1 MDKKILSKLFLYSLS
16 GALLVGCGNQAEET
30 PEEAEEPETEIT
42 ETPEEDATE
51 TEETEEA
58 TDTED
63 AADEVSFTI
72 DILVDGETVADLSK
86 EVTAEEGMYLLDVM
100 EETYDIE
107 ETDGFISSIEG
118 YEQDEAENRYW
129 LYYINGESG
138 EVGAADYAP
147 EADDQIEWRLES
159 FE

>member
-1 MDKKILSKLFLYSLS
+1 MDKKLLSKLFLFSLS

-30 PEEAEEPETEIT
+30 PEEAEEPETEVA
-42 ETPEEDATE
+42 ETPEE
-51 TEETEEA
+51 TEET

-72 DILVDGETVADLSK
+72 DILVDGEAVADLSK
-86 EVTAEEGMYLLDVM
+86 EVTAEEGMYLLEVM
-100 EETYDIE
+100 EDTYDIE

-118 YEQDEAENRYW
+118 YEQDEADNRYW

-147 EADDQIEWRLES
+147 EAADQIEWRLES

>member
-1 MDKKILSKLFLYSLS
+1 MDKKLLSRLFLLSLS
-16 GALLVGCGNQAEET
+16 GALLVGCGNQTEET
-30 PEEAEEPETEIT
+30 PEEAEEPETEVA
-42 ETPEEDATE
+42 ETPEEETE
-51 TEETEEA
+51 DTEET

-63 AADEVSFTI
+63 AEDEVSFTI
-72 DILVDGETVADLSK
+72 DILVDGEAVADLSK

-100 EETYDIE
+100 KDTYDIE

-129 LYYINGESG
+129 LYYVNGESG
-138 EVGAADYAP
+138 EVGAAEYAP
-147 EADDQIEWRLES
+147 EAADQIEWRLES

>member
-1 MDKKILSKLFLYSLS
+1 MDKKLLSKLFLFSLS

-30 PEEAEEPETEIT
+30 PEEAEEPETEVA
-42 ETPEEDATE
+42 ETPEE
-51 TEETEEA
+51 TEET

-72 DILVDGETVADLSK
+72 DILVDGEAVADLSK

-100 EETYDIE
+100 EDTYDIE

-147 EADDQIEWRLES
+147 EAADQIEWRLES

>member
-1 MDKKILSKLFLYSLS
+1 MDKKLLSKLFLFSLS

-30 PEEAEEPETEIT
+30 PEEAEEPETEVA
-42 ETPEEDATE
+42 ETPEE
-51 TEETEEA
+51 TEET

-72 DILVDGETVADLSK
+72 DILVDGEAVADLSK

-100 EETYDIE
+100 EDTYDIE

-118 YEQDEAENRYW
+118 YEQDEADNRYW

-147 EADDQIEWRLES
+147 EAADQIEWRLES

>member
-1 MDKKILSKLFLYSLS
+1 MDKKLFSKLFLFSLS
-16 GALLVGCGNQAEET
+16 GALLVGCGNQAEDT
-30 PEEAEEPETEIT
+30 PEETEEPDTEVA
-42 ETPEEDATE
+42 ETPVEDPAE
-51 TEETEEA
+51 TEETDDAEA
-58 TDTED
+58 E
-63 AADEVSFTI
+63 DEVSFTI
-72 DILVDGETVADLSK
+72 DILVDGEAVADLSK

-100 EETYDIE
+100 EDTYDIE

-147 EADDQIEWRLES
+147 EAADQIEWRLES